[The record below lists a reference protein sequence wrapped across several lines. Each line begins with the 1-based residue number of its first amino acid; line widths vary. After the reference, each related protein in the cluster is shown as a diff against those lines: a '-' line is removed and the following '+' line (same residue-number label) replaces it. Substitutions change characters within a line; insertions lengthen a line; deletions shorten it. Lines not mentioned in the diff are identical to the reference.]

1 MRICIVDDVQ
11 ENAKYVARV
20 LKDYD
25 VRVFV
30 QPTEVLSAWA
40 MEPFDVI
47 VTDQKMPGMTGIEL
61 VRALR
66 ARHSDFVAIVISAY
80 TDSDDLIDAVNSN
93 LLYKYVVKPFS
104 PHVLLQ
110 HVHRAV
116 EHLELRRANN
126 RLQDQLR
133 VQNRLLAEENRI
145 LRVGNQP
152 IFDVF
157 AGRNPGVK
165 RVKELAQLYG
175 ASDAPVLITGETG
188 TGKELL
194 ARAVHAFSAR
204 REQAFL
210 PINCSAIQESLLE
223 SELFGYV
230 KGAFTGADAKK
241 PGLVE
246 TAAGGVLFLDEIG
259 DLPLSLQP
267 KLLRLIQFGTYI
279 PVGATQEQ
287 QVDIRI
293 ISATNKNLRLEVSRG
308 TFREDL
314 YYRISSFQ
322 IHLPPLRK
330 RPEDVPEILERIAAA
345 RGLTVPEMDD
355 DAKRVLAEHPFP
367 GNVRELQN
375 VFDRLLVARR
385 APSAVDGRAITADAM
400 AGAVRG
406 TNQHEVDTPS
416 EDTFSVAPNYLVQ
429 GPIPGETVDL
439 QAELES
445 ARRTVI
451 EGVMAQESGN
461 ITRTATR
468 LGMSRQGLKNKLR
481 EYDEAEGTAQ
491 PTG

>member
-25 VRVFV
+25 VCVFV
-30 QPTEVLSAWA
+30 QPTEALSAWA
-40 MEPFDVI
+40 TEPFDVV
-47 VTDQKMPGMTGIEL
+47 VTDQKMPAMTGLEL

-116 EHLELRRANN
+116 EHLELQRANSK
-126 RLQDQLR
+126 LQEQLR

-145 LRVGNQP
+145 LRAGNQP

-157 AGRNPGVK
+157 AGRNPGIK

-175 ASDAPVLITGETG
+175 ASDSPVLISGETG

-194 ARAVHAFSAR
+194 ARAVHAFSSR
-204 REQAFL
+204 RDQVFL

-241 PGLVE
+241 PGLVDS
-246 TAAGGVLFLDEIG
+246 AAGGALFLDEIG

-279 PVGATQEQ
+279 PVGAAQERR
-287 QVDIRI
+287 VDIRI

-355 DAKRVLAEHPFP
+355 GAKRVLVEHRYP

-375 VFDRLLVARR
+375 VFDRLLVTHPVLSDRG
-385 APSAVDGRAITADAM
+385 SNAITAAAM
-400 AGAVRG
+400 AVAVRG
-406 TNQHEVDTPS
+406 TNQHDVDTPV
-416 EDTFSVAPNYLVQ
+416 EDDGVAATSYLVQ
-429 GPIPGETVDL
+429 GPIPGQAVDL

-445 ARRTVI
+445 ARRAVI
-451 EGVMAQESGN
+451 EGVMAQEAGN
-461 ITRTATR
+461 ISRTAAR

-481 EYDEAEGTAQ
+481 EYDEAQGSAESTD
-491 PTG
+491 